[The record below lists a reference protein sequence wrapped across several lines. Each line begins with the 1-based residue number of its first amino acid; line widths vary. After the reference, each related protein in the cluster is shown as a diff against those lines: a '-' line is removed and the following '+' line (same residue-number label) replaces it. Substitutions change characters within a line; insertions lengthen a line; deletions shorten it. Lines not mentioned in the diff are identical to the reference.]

1 MIVEAIFTGIIL
13 VLVGASIF
21 ILRKDYLAS
30 RKRRHDSI
38 RDMLP
43 CICGHTRWIHG
54 ATASDPLASRCHDFH
69 WDYPCKCSGYR
80 MDNLVYLE
88 RIDRHEIER
97 ISDL

>member
-1 MIVEAIFTGIIL
+1 MLLALIGGSL
-13 VLVGASIF
+13 YNLH
-21 ILRKDYLAS
+21 KDYLAN

-43 CICGHTRWIHG
+43 CVCGHTRWIHLIAVQG
-54 ATASDPLASRCHDFH
+54 NGLRSGCHDFE
-69 WDYPCKCSGYR
+69 WDRPCKCRAYK

-88 RIDRHEIER
+88 RVDKHEIER